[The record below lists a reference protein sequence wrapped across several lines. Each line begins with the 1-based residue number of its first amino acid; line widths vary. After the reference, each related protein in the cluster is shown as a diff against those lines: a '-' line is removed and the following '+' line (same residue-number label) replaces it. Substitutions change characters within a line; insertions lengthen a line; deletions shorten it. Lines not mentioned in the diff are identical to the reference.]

1 MFLNIIQFLRQAESS
16 NGIYEGSSSSV
27 SAVCGGADAM
37 RLMKFAF
44 KLLDVLHW
52 IIPSI
57 LGVLLLIDLGKNVI
71 AGNEE
76 AMGKNLQ
83 LFIKRIIMCCAL
95 FWVPVFVDV
104 AMKLVEDVSSKMPGA
119 VYENCIEIVL
129 NNDDF
134 SQYEIKWPE
143 VDKNK
148 KAEYRNQ
155 RNQAR
160 ARVGVREDSSE
171 DSSSSSSSSSSSGG
185 SSGSSG
191 DSGSSD
197 DSSSTDSGSSD
208 SSPVTS
214 SKTRIIISDSA
225 YTMRD
230 IIGTPGGGIE
240 WIQGNPSAVLSS
252 SSTKDK
258 INAVSKNSDCKVYIA
273 GYVSSISS
281 TGAAQNLIDAIATLK
296 RNITD
301 STKCKFIVASVPP
314 VDARASGYK
323 NSDIVGINSRL
334 NVGSYSNSYKYCS
347 IYTKIADDCKKQC
360 KTGSTGRNASL
371 NTCTSACFTGNGIN
385 FAESYYKTYYGYLT
399 GC

>member
-1 MFLNIIQFLRQAESS
+1 MIPNIIQFLVQ
-16 NGIYEGSSSSV
+16 IEGTDSGGAAGTSGV
-27 SAVCGGADAM
+27 TAICGGADAL
-37 RLMKFAF
+37 RLLKFAL
-44 KLLDVLHW
+44 KLLDVLHLV
-52 IIPSI
+52 IPTI
-57 LGVLLLIDLGKNVI
+57 LIVLLIIDLGKNVI
-71 AGNEE
+71 AGNED

-95 FWVPVFVDV
+95 FLIPTFVEA
-104 AMKLVEDVSSKMPGA
+104 AMGLVSSATVKISGA
-119 VYENCIEIVL
+119 NYSSCLGIAL
-129 NNDDF
+129 QTDDF
-134 SQYEIKWPE
+134 SQYEIEWPKSTE
-143 VDKNK
+143 EK

-160 ARVGVREDSSE
+160 ARVGVRETSSDST
-171 DSSSSSSSSSSSGG
+171 DSSSSSSGG
-185 SSGSSG
+185 SSSGGDSGSSSDGDSG

-197 DSSSTDSGSSD
+197 SSTT
-208 SSPVTS
+208 TS

-230 IIGTPGGGIE
+230 SVGTMGGGIE

-323 NSDIVGINSRL
+323 NSNIVGINSRL